1 MLLELCGLLELGVT
15 MLAGLLE
22 FVDCSELCGA
32 LALES
37 GALDSAGTGLSPPTL
52 PTSVIPG
59 TDDPDGSD
67 EFSESSDGY
76 DESGRSDETDTE

>member
-32 LALES
+32 LVLEA
-37 GALDSAGTGLSPPTL
+37 GELDSAGADSSPPTL
-52 PTSVIPG
+52 PTSVISG

-76 DESGRSDETDTE
+76 DESGRSDDAETE